1 LCLCTLNIKAQ
12 NIDGI
17 PNYIAPG
24 VYQLTYPN
32 QFIYFNF
39 KQSLIPGGKD
49 FFTPAELSE
58 KEQIFVVNTLKEQI
72 DILPSDFIEE
82 YLNVNIY
89 PFHIFDKTTFGYHY
103 EDQIVVEVDKIL
115 PAKSYKQSIKLSFV
129 RQLAYLVEERL
140 NSSEGTQALKEYLK
154 EIYEEHWFDHEENN
168 NGLYA
173 NGFVSEVA
181 ASAVPNNYSPTDE
194 YAEIFSHLIC
204 LDSREEIINFIE
216 ANPKSILTEKII
228 RFVSYLEGNIPS
240 LNHAY
245 FFGEQMDSNL
255 EPNVESALNGAQL
268 LASHE
273 LKSNELYDFSFT
285 SLEDEYEFS
294 TASNSENY
302 EFIEGS
308 DQIDNRIIT
317 TAEADIVHTFFNT
330 DATKKSEKKKK
341 TKKKK
346 DGTGL
351 LIIGGLIYLTLEL
364 LSQ

>member
-1 LCLCTLNIKAQ
+1 
-12 NIDGI
+12 
-17 PNYIAPG
+17 
-24 VYQLTYPN
+24 
-32 QFIYFNF
+32 
-39 KQSLIPGGKD
+39 
-49 FFTPAELSE
+49 
-58 KEQIFVVNTLKEQI
+58 
-72 DILPSDFIEE
+72 
-82 YLNVNIY
+82 
-89 PFHIFDKTTFGYHY
+89 
-103 EDQIVVEVDKIL
+103 
-115 PAKSYKQSIKLSFV
+115 
-129 RQLAYLVEERL
+129 
-140 NSSEGTQALKEYLK
+140 
-154 EIYEEHWFDHEENN
+154 
-168 NGLYA
+168 
-173 NGFVSEVA
+173 
-181 ASAVPNNYSPTDE
+181 
-194 YAEIFSHLIC
+194 
-204 LDSREEIINFIE
+204 
-216 ANPKSILTEKII
+216 
-228 RFVSYLEGNIPS
+228 VSYLESNIPS

-285 SLEDEYEFS
+285 SLEDEYEFA

-302 EFIEGS
+302 EFIEES
-308 DQIDNRIIT
+308 DLIDNRVIT